1 MSYEELSGMSLFQKG
16 CFFGERFESLDQS
29 CTLCPQHSYSM
40 GGFNTECK

>member
-1 MSYEELSGMSLFQKG
+1 MTYEELSGMSLFQKG
-16 CFFGERFESLDQS
+16 CFFGERFEALDQS